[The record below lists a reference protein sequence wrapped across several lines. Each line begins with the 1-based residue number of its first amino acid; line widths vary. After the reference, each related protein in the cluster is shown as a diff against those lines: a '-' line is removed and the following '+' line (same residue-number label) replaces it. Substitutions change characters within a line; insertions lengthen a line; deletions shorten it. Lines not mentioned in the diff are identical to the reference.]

1 MYEFFPWTWI
11 MHLLRV
17 LVTYNIVFVV
27 LEDKY
32 NKAITFFSLLI
43 PSMIYSY
50 VTLQIHLKKAEF
62 LSMFL
67 YYILQFA
74 ICLVVTKGKLFSKL
88 FCPIFSLITW
98 MAGSLIFE
106 FLRTFNSGVNM
117 KLALSYKMSL
127 VDFFIA
133 ALMIYALS
141 FITVGFIKYFQSKTK
156 KGFSYNSK
164 LNYLFLFPIT
174 HILFAYSNF
183 SILSMLSDEQKSNF
197 YKNHPIGE
205 ASMVIISL
213 LCIMID
219 FIILFLADHIEKVE
233 EKNIKSQQEL
243 LKNKLDYQQM
253 MMIKEEKQK
262 LRKIK
267 HDYTNILSTAKG
279 FIEIGK
285 PEKALSILK
294 DANDDLTGIVGF
306 SLCSN
311 ETINTVIYMKTIQA
325 KNKGVILKT
334 DILEEYSVLTNDYD
348 LCRILGNI
356 IDNSINAVCM
366 LEENKECKIII
377 EINRDQIII
386 KSTNRFKQE
395 EKLSSK
401 RIDHGNGLGI
411 IREIAEKYNGNF
423 VTKKTDNVWTS
434 EVYLQN
440 IKNANSYPPPPNFR
454 LIVLSSY
461 SIVFFYI
468 RDLSNE
474 IPPA

>member
-11 MHLLRV
+11 MHLVRV
-17 LVTYNIVFVV
+17 LITYNIVFVV

-32 NKAITFFSLLI
+32 NKAVTFFSLLI
-43 PSMIYSY
+43 PSMVYSY
-50 VTLQIHLKKAEF
+50 ITLQVGSEKTEV

-67 YYILQFA
+67 YYILQFV
-74 ICLVVTKGKLFSKL
+74 ICLIVTKGKLFSKL
-88 FCPIFSLITW
+88 FCSIFSLVTW
-98 MAGSLIFE
+98 VVGSMIYELVRTFYSGINTSVGLSYEVSLI
-106 FLRTFNSGVNM
+106 
-117 KLALSYKMSL
+117 
-127 VDFFIA
+127 DFITSV
-133 ALMIYALS
+133 LMVYAFS
-141 FITVGFIKYFQSKTK
+141 FITVAFVKFFQSKTK
-156 KGFSYNSK
+156 KGFSYNTK

-174 HILFAYSNF
+174 HLLITYENF
-183 SILSMLSDEQKSNF
+183 SIFHLLSDEQKNAF
-197 YKNHPIGE
+197 YKNHPYSE
-205 ASMVIISL
+205 ASMVIATL
-213 LCIMID
+213 LCMIID
-219 FIILFLADHIEKVE
+219 FVILFLADHIEKVE
-233 EKNIKSQQEL
+233 EKNINSQREL

-253 MMIKEEKQK
+253 MMIKEEKQQ

-267 HDYTNILSTAKG
+267 HDYSNILTTAKG

-440 IKNANSYPPPPNFR
+440 IKNANSYPPPEF
-454 LIVLSSY
+454 
-461 SIVFFYI
+461 
-468 RDLSNE
+468 
-474 IPPA
+474 